1 MQRSESHF
9 TSTATGNKPQA
20 VQAIDE
26 DEEDAFFEARE
37 FYDSNPARCT
47 SKSWDEIRKLRWGDV
62 HLQRQNGGQEVLVW
76 LAELGT
82 KTRHGQ
88 ERGHQ
93 RAFQLKIYATNTA
106 RCPVSFYKNFPQSPT
121 SGNECIRI
129 TTLLGGL
136 RHNQRSNEE
145 VWYVKAPH
153 GKNKIQQVGKFLST
167 AEKNAGLHREG
178 KKIANHS
185 A

>member
-1 MQRSESHF
+1 MQRRESHF
-9 TSTATGNKPQA
+9 TSTATGNKQQA

-26 DEEDAFFEARE
+26 DEEDALFEARE
-37 FYDSNPARCT
+37 SGYDSNPASCT

-62 HLQRQNGGQEVLVW
+62 QLQRQNGGQEVLVW

-106 RCPVSFYKNFPQSPT
+106 RCPVSFYKKLYSHQPVEMNASESPFYSAV
-121 SGNECIRI
+121 SGII
-129 TTLLGGL
+129 
-136 RHNQRSNEE
+136 
-145 VWYVKAPH
+145 
-153 GKNKIQQVGKFLST
+153 
-167 AEKNAGLHREG
+167 NAQMKKPLVCEG
-178 KKIANHS
+178 TPRKK
-185 A
+185 